1 MGRFDGGLRKNE
13 YFSKE
18 NRKGHD
24 LLYIE
29 NNGNIGLPQPQTQL
43 REQVLKAAWAQLGGD
58 RILRRHGTQR
68 RRDGD

>member
-1 MGRFDGGLRKNE
+1 MRRFDGGLRKNE

-43 REQVLKAAWAQLGGD
+43 REQVLKAARA
-58 RILRRHGTQR
+58 
-68 RRDGD
+68 